1 MKNFLGLFRF
11 CTSKST
17 TNRSKDIQQ
26 LLNNNKIWSDQVLKI
41 DPDFFPSLAQQQS
54 PKFLWIGCVDS
65 RVSPERLTG
74 MLPGQLFVQRNVGNQ
89 VIHTDL
95 NCLSVVQYAV
105 EVLKWRA
112 ATASWTCKKT
122 AGFEY
127 SIKVAITNQQVG
139 LINNWILHIRDYYLK
154 HQKYIDQFEG
164 NIKWDKLVE
173 INIVEQVFNLGIS
186 TIIQNAWQKGQ
197 LVYIHG
203 WVYGVQD
210 GLVRDLNLS
219 SCSLQELK
227 TKYEKYLDQV
237 KQQAKECKEE
247 QIIKQNQ
254 KN

>member
-1 MKNFLGLFRF
+1 MKKLLGFYRF
-11 CTSKST
+11 ST
-17 TNRSKDIQQ
+17 QKTNRDIQQ
-26 LLNNNKIWSDQVLKI
+26 LLNNNRAWSDQVLKMN
-41 DPDFFPSLAQQQS
+41 PDFFPGLAQQQT

-105 EVLKWRA
+105 EVLKVRHIIVCGHYNC
-112 ATASWTCKKT
+112 SSVK
-122 AGFEY
+122 
-127 SIKVAITNQQVG
+127 IAITNQQVG

-173 INIVEQVFNLGIS
+173 INIVEQVLNLGLS
-186 TIIQNAWQKGQ
+186 TIVQNAWQKGQ

-210 GLVRDLNLS
+210 GLVRDLNIS
-219 SCSLQELK
+219 SCSLQQLK
-227 TKYEKYLDQV
+227 ANYDKYLDQI
-237 KQQAKECKEE
+237 KQQAKECKED
-247 QIIKQNQ
+247 QIIKQNEQ
-254 KN
+254 N